1 MGTRDFPGL
10 PMEYFVFQDYPW
22 NSWFSTNI
30 HDILGFPRLSMKFLV
45 FQDYPWNSR
54 VSKTI
59 HEILGC
65 LRLFMKFLVF
75 QEYPWKK
82 ILGLSG
88 VPTYPWKSCFTGRA
102 YGPASEPARDLI
114 SGSLGGEADSALAQ
128 SQVPFTPWTVS
139 IKRQVR
145 GFHSTESVYGIP
157 YRLLIVRTGVVKE
170 RVDEFCARVVSS
182 RSAAPTGCA
191 NAHAQSGSAL
201 TSAESAARWKGPWVE
216 SEKRKQILPYWATE

>member
-1 MGTRDFPGL
+1 MGTRFPRTTHRIVLFSRTTHFIFGFIG
-10 PMEYFVFQDYPW
+10 PHTVFC
-22 NSWFSTNI
+22 
-30 HDILGFPRLSMKFLV
+30 FPRLSMKFLV
-45 FQDYPWNSR
+45 FHKYPWHSCFPRLSMKFLVVSDYSWNSWFSR
-54 VSKTI
+54 NI
-59 HEILGC
+59 HEILG
-65 LRLFMKFLVF
+65 L
-75 QEYPWKK
+75 P
-82 ILGLSG
+82 G

-114 SGSLGGEADSALAQ
+114 SGSLGGEADTALAQ

-170 RVDEFCARVVSS
+170 RVDEFCACAVSS